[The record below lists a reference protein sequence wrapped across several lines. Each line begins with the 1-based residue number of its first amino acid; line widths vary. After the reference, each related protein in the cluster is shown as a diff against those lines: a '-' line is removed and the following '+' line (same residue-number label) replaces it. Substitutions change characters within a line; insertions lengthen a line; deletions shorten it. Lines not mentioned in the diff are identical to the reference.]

1 MKLETYGE
9 PAFVNVARKVKE
21 VSKVTI
27 LLKHIFVDDHQPND
41 TAEIIVREFKKQLRV
56 TDKHKPRHR

>member
-21 VSKVTI
+21 ISKVTI

-41 TAEIIVREFKKQLRV
+41 TAERVVREFQKQLRV